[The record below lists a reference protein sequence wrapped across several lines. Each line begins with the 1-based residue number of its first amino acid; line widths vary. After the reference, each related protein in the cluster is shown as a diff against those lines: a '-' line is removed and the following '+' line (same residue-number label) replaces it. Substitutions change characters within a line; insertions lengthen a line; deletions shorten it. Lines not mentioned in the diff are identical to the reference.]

1 MAYEKKSV
9 ESKSL
14 LIRYI
19 PTWKL
24 PVWQWVGILLFCA
37 VTAVLLNTLF
47 FWQYVATS
55 SANSSSSSQSLNV
68 AFWTY
73 LPGES
78 TRRIAWALMIP
89 IALHFARL
97 LPIQAGNGSAPS
109 LGGVPKQLMVHGVL
123 SLAFAFMSALCT
135 VVLVYILVPIFFP
148 LRVLLS
154 PMQELVNHLMFV
166 TGFTASVVLYWLIL
180 GGTNALAYYHAFRDQ
195 SLRASLL
202 EAQLAQ
208 AQLHAL
214 QMQLNPHFLF
224 NALNS
229 VSSLLYEDIRR
240 ADTMLVRLGEFLR
253 LTLNAPLAQCT
264 SLRQE
269 LEFVRRYLDIEQ
281 MRFEERVCVEWDI
294 AQEALY
300 ASVPTF
306 ILQPLVENALKHG
319 ILPSAVGGTV
329 SISAARRGKFV
340 QLSVSNRSA
349 IQYSATQHSA
359 LQTAVAPPSV
369 KPDDTSTGIGLSN
382 TRSRL
387 EKLYQGAYTMDY
399 GVLDG
404 GGFAVVVTIPYQI
417 SDKK

>member
-1 MAYEKKSV
+1 MTYEKRSV
-9 ESKSL
+9 ESESL
-14 LIRYI
+14 LNRYI

-24 PVWQWVGILLFCA
+24 PIWQWVGILLFCA

-47 FWQYVATS
+47 YWQYVA
-55 SANSSSSSQSLNV
+55 SASASQSPSQNV

-78 TRRIAWALMIP
+78 TRRIAWALVIP

-97 LPIQAGNGSAPS
+97 LPIQTGNGSAHG

-123 SLAFAFMSALCT
+123 SLAFAFVSALCT
-135 VVLVYILVPIFFP
+135 VALVYILVPIFFP
-148 LRVLLS
+148 LRALLS
-154 PMQELVNHLMFV
+154 PIQELVNHLLFV

-229 VSSLLYEDIRR
+229 VSSLLYEDVRR
-240 ADTMLVRLGEFLR
+240 ADTMLARLGEFLR
-253 LTLNAPLAQCT
+253 MTLNAPLTQCT

-294 AQEALY
+294 AQEALN

-319 ILPSAVGGTV
+319 ILPSAAGGTV
-329 SISAARRGKFV
+329 SIRAARRGKSV
-340 QLSVSNRSA
+340 QLSVSNHSA
-349 IQYSATQHSA
+349 IQYSA

-369 KPDDTSTGIGLSN
+369 TPNDTSTGIGLSN

-387 EKLYQGAYTMDY
+387 EKLYQGAYTLDY

-404 GGFAVVVTIPYQI
+404 GGFAVVITIPYQI

>member
-1 MAYEKKSV
+1 MV
-9 ESKSL
+9 HNWQ
-14 LIRYI
+14 RYI
-19 PTWKL
+19 PSWRL
-24 PVWQWVGILLFCA
+24 PLWQWGIILVFCA
-37 VTAVLLNTLF
+37 AVAVLLNTLF
-47 FWQYVATS
+47 YWQYVA
-55 SANSSSSSQSLNV
+55 SASASQSPSLNV

-78 TRRIAWALMIP
+78 TRRIAWALVIP

-109 LGGVPKQLMVHGVL
+109 LGGVPKQLMVHGIL

-154 PMQELVNHLMFV
+154 PMQEFVNHLMFV

-229 VSSLLYEDIRR
+229 VSSLLYEDVRR

-294 AQEALY
+294 AQEALN

-349 IQYSATQHSA
+349 IQYSAIQHSA

>member
-1 MAYEKKSV
+1 MN
-9 ESKSL
+9 KSL
-14 LIRYI
+14 WQKYI
-19 PTWKL
+19 PIWKL
-24 PVWQWVGILLFCA
+24 TVWQWLAIIAFCTA
-37 VTAVLLNTLF
+37 TAVLLNTLF
-47 FWQYVATS
+47 FWQYVA
-55 SANSSSSSQSLNV
+55 SASVNSSSSSQSLNV

-78 TRRIAWALMIP
+78 TRRMAWAFVIP
-89 IALHFARL
+89 LALHFTRV
-97 LPIQAGNGSAPS
+97 LPIQAGKGSADG
-109 LGGVPKQLMVHGVL
+109 LGSVPKQLMVHGAL
-123 SLAFAFMSALCT
+123 SLAFAFVSALCT
-135 VVLVYILVPIFFP
+135 VALVYVVVPIFFP
-148 LRVLLS
+148 LRALLS
-154 PMQELVNHLMFV
+154 PIQELVNHLLFV

-195 SLRASLL
+195 SLRTASL
-202 EAQLAQ
+202 EVQLAQ

-229 VSSLLYEDIRR
+229 VSSLLYEDVRR

-253 LTLNAPLAQCT
+253 MTLNAPLTQCT
-264 SLRQE
+264 SLEQE

-294 AQEALY
+294 AQEVLN

-319 ILPSAVGGTV
+319 ILPSAAGGTV
-329 SISAARRGKFV
+329 SIRAARWGKSI

-349 IQYSATQHSA
+349 IQYSAIQHSA
-359 LQTAVAPPSV
+359 TIKHPALQRAVALQSV
-369 KPDDTSTGIGLSN
+369 TPNDTSTGIGLPN

-387 EKLYQGAYTMDY
+387 EKLYHGAYMLDY
-399 GVLDG
+399 GMLDG
-404 GGFAVVVTIPYQI
+404 GGFSVVITIPYQI